1 MKTVK
6 RKPTTEKEYLTN
18 LLDQFTKIQ
27 IDTKGKIE
35 RYEVIMNR
43 KSSKNWDNAKKKK
56 MSMGGQMSSASLPTM
71 LASKGLGSPL
81 LGTKKKKTKKK

>member
-6 RKPTTEKEYLTN
+6 KKPITEKEYLTN

-35 RYEVIMNR
+35 RYEDIMNR
-43 KSSKNWDNAKKKK
+43 KSSKNWDNAKRQK
-56 MSMGGQMSSASLPTM
+56 MSNRLSQAKLEYSQTFEIIDQIKNKLTQISV
-71 LASKGLGSPL
+71 
-81 LGTKKKKTKKK
+81 

>member
-6 RKPTTEKEYLTN
+6 KKAISEKEYLDN

-35 RYEVIMNR
+35 RYEDIMNR
-43 KSSKNWDNAKKKK
+43 KSSKKWD
-56 MSMGGQMSSASLPTM
+56 
-71 LASKGLGSPL
+71 ASKKQKMTNRLAQARLEYSQTFEIIDQIKNKL
-81 LGTKKKKTKKK
+81 TQISV

>member
-6 RKPTTEKEYLTN
+6 KKPITEKEYLTN

-35 RYEVIMNR
+35 RYEDIMNR
-43 KSSKNWDNAKKKK
+43 KSSKNWDNAKRQK
-56 MSMGGQMSSASLPTM
+56 MTNRLSQARLEYSQTFEIIDQIKNKLTQISV
-71 LASKGLGSPL
+71 
-81 LGTKKKKTKKK
+81 